1 MATSANNN
9 VKIVKSWS
17 LMAFAKEFGTPKF
30 APFEN
35 KATGEKFNSLVFDN
49 EGDLTFCH
57 LGKSCQN
64 MDSRDIVR
72 EKNNLKVGL
81 NSNDKY
87 TLYKEN
93 SSWETLDLF

>member
-1 MATSANNN
+1 MTTSANND

-30 APFEN
+30 APFKN
-35 KATGEKFNSLVFDN
+35 KTTGEEFKSLVFDN
-49 EGDLTFCH
+49 EGKLTFCH
-57 LGKSCQN
+57 LGKTCQN
-64 MDSRDIVR
+64 MAGQDIVR
-72 EKNNLKVGL
+72 EKENLRVGL